1 MSEPIETSKPRHGPM
16 RFRQSNAPQL
26 ELDSARRT
34 GEITKPAF
42 RREAAVILQ
51 ARAAHAAV
59 AERRPVAS

>member
-1 MSEPIETSKPRHGPM
+1 M